1 MNFAKT
7 YFSITEKIIFSI
19 FTWNISQGQNDKNLW
34 LFILVTHFTPMF
46 HFYTPW
52 QCHETSGSLSF
63 QGYRNGIR
71 VKNWS
76 IATMGNDSE
85 LEHMYFHKKKK
96 MLMSR
101 FFSTLPVLNLR
112 HFYGR
117 EIFLTQKLRK
127 IKWEF
132 PANSLN
138 EYSWY
143 ILNTYKFSLTQLTE
157 NLESDYLI
165 KPVSVL

>member
-19 FTWNISQGQNDKNLW
+19 FTWNISQGQNDKNFW

-71 VKNWS
+71 VRNWS

-96 MLMSR
+96 CSCLD
-101 FFSTLPVLNLR
+101 FSHSTGSKPSTFLR
-112 HFYGR
+112 PWN
-117 EIFLTQKLRK
+117 FLDA